1 MPASW
6 QTKNMENQLHQKKQ
20 NIDADSSL
28 IKEINEGNPHLM
40 EDLVARY
47 AERLYGF
54 GLKICRNPADA
65 EDLVQDTFISMI
77 RYLKYFRYE
86 TRFKNWLYRVAVNA
100 CVRMRRKSKF
110 APDIEVSLDDSET
123 ADSLNAALEAG
134 NNREEPVDILISRET
149 GEAIKNAIHELQ
161 PRYRLILVLRDIEGF
176 SVEETSRITGLSQSN
191 VKVRLHRARNQ
202 VREILMKNSGT

>member
-6 QTKNMENQLHQKKQ
+6 QTKNMENQPHQKKQ
-20 NIDADSSL
+20 DIDADSSL

-100 CVRMRRKSKF
+100 CVRMRRRSKF
-110 APDIEVSLDDSET
+110 APDIEVSLDDSDT
-123 ADSLNAALEAG
+123 ADSLNAALESG
-134 NNREEPVDILISRET
+134 NREEPVDILISRET
-149 GEAIKNAIHELQ
+149 GEAVKNAIHELQ
-161 PRYRLILVLRDIEGF
+161 PQYRMILVLRDIEGF

-202 VREILMKNSGT
+202 VREILMKSSGI